1 MRKDF
6 SENLLSGLS
15 SSSQTHSPDR
25 TERTPYPAVESQMLM
40 ENEMSSQIL
49 LRTNMSRASLVR
61 SALVIAADRINEG
74 LSAFVRRFMDALT
87 ESRQR
92 QAEQVMRRYRDL
104 IDDSRD

>member
-1 MRKDF
+1 
-6 SENLLSGLS
+6 
-15 SSSQTHSPDR
+15 
-25 TERTPYPAVESQMLM
+25 
-40 ENEMSSQIL
+40 MSSQIL